1 MNLQDVIMTKGTKKV
16 ESLEPHQR
24 RLIMLTPNEIKP
36 QINPAISPEAFSLYY
51 FFPVLRVP
59 ALMKLIYDLNQSN
72 SAQLIDINDAAK
84 GLKFP
89 PTHPAVNT
97 IYVQHP
103 CDPDRYYPAADF
115 SRYLYE
121 HKASEF
127 INILGELKVHTAQFT
142 FVKGVNTFAGVRM
155 DIESKDSG
163 RMTGELGASN
173 VDAKGLT
180 GILKASPT
188 PGELNPDLST
198 CKWLEHEPTWQQMIA
213 SRTKHGLREL
223 DVTFAHSGITS
234 LSADLQAVIEEA
246 TIQSKNALI
255 SGSETIWNIHLN
267 FADTKSQ
274 PSDHSGFIDKVLS
287 YVSRNKK
294 SA

>member
-1 MNLQDVIMTKGTKKV
+1 MNLQDVIMTRGTKKV

-36 QINPAISPEAFSLYY
+36 GINPAFLDKVLAYPLSPLIGS
-51 FFPVLRVP
+51 V
-59 ALMKLIYDLNQSN
+59 ALMKLVYDLYQSN

-84 GLKFP
+84 CLKFP
-89 PTHPAVNT
+89 PTHPAANT

-103 CDPDRYYPAADF
+103 VDPDRYYPAADF
-115 SRYLYE
+115 SRYLYQ

-127 INILGELKVHTAQFT
+127 INILEELKVHTAQFT
-142 FVKGVNTFAGVRM
+142 YVKGVDTFAGVSM
-155 DIESKDSG
+155 DVKSKESG
-163 RMTGELGASN
+163 TTTGKLEASN

-180 GILKASPT
+180 GILKYSPT
-188 PGELNPDLST
+188 PGELNPDLSS

-223 DVTFAHSGITS
+223 DFTFAHSGITS
-234 LSADLQAVIEEA
+234 LSADLQAVIKEA
-246 TIQSKNALI
+246 TIQSKNSLI
-255 SGSETIWNIHLN
+255 LASETIWNIHLN